1 MMYQMHLEYMYVQ
14 NVVYLLL
21 QIQKIKNFIVIIVK
35 IQMKKIKS
43 IKF

>member
-21 QIQKIKNFIVIIVK
+21 QIQKIKNFIAIIVK